1 MTLSVED
8 LKLKL
13 VKGDILIDQYSF
25 EELWEVDGN
34 KVYGL
39 TITGSDAIAI
49 WEKLHKLV
57 TDTGYYPVILG
68 DRAEAM
74 QTHSDEIEQRSSHI
88 IVKKLLEEAEDI
100 DSNKW
105 FVSEAREMREDGE
118 DDEDCWIEGEEFPDD
133 RNEIDRDIL
142 EEIDYWHETFEKEPE
157 YTIPSSDRTLI
168 SLLPTTTSWETFA
181 FLQFG
186 GWNDCPTSEENI
198 AIAKRWYELYGA
210 EVVGI
215 SNDTVEMRVGK
226 PPLDADAAFRLAQE
240 QYIYC
245 KDIVDQGVGSLTKLA
260 VNLYA
265 NKIWFFWWD

>member
-1 MTLSVED
+1 MALSVED

-13 VKGDILIDQYSF
+13 VEGDILIDRYSF

-39 TITGSDAIAI
+39 TITASDAITT
-49 WEKLHKLV
+49 WEKLYKLV

-68 DRAEAM
+68 DRAEAI

-105 FVSEAREMREDGE
+105 FVSEAREMREDSE

-157 YTIPSSDRTLI
+157 YTIPSSDQTLI

-245 KDIVDQGVGSLTKLA
+245 KDIVNQGVGSLTKLA

-265 NKIWFFWWD
+265 NNIWFFWWD